1 MILPDPRESKAL
13 ALTAPIEVVAAII
26 ERGNHIL
33 LARRD
38 ESSDQAGLW
47 EFPGG
52 KVEAGETE
60 AVALRRELLEELNI
74 DAQVEQWIA
83 SNAWQKGQRI
93 IELHALRVST
103 FSGEIALR
111 CHSEMV
117 WVTAEQ
123 ARDYDLAPADVPLLE
138 AYINFIGSTN
148 P

>member
-1 MILPDPRESKAL
+1 MILPDPRESSGL
-13 ALTAPIEVVAAII
+13 AITAPIEVVAAII
-26 ERGNHIL
+26 ERGDHIL

-38 ESSDQAGLW
+38 ENSDQAGLW

-52 KVEAGETE
+52 KVEAGETQ

-93 IELHALRVST
+93 IELHALRVSA
-103 FSGEIALR
+103 FSGELALR
-111 CHSEMV
+111 CHSETV
-117 WVTAEQ
+117 WVTAVQ

-138 AYINFIGSTN
+138 AYITFLESKNL
-148 P
+148 